1 MDCPRVACCY
11 CVEGNTG
18 MRVVVVVVV
27 GGGGGGGG
35 GGGRGSQVYLPK
47 HAGVTCICNKLE

>member
-1 MDCPRVACCY
+1 
-11 CVEGNTG
+11 

>member
-1 MDCPRVACCY
+1 VY
-11 CVEGNTG
+11 KVLLNVSTG
-18 MRVVVVVVV
+18 MRVIVVVVVVV
-27 GGGGGGGG
+27 VIGG